1 MKTTHQLVITEE
13 SMITIDDKTYEKDD
27 LSPDQQAYAE
37 RLQIINVKIKELEM
51 QLNELNVVVH
61 AYAQAIKEGFSEEE

>member
-1 MKTTHQLVITEE
+1 
-13 SMITIDDKTYEKDD
+13 MITIDDKTYEKDD
-27 LSPDQQAYAE
+27 LNADQLAYAE